1 MVVQWLRPRASTA
14 GGMSSIPTWGI
25 EIPEAVQHAQN
36 IKKKKNRALALKSL
50 LINIP

>member
-25 EIPEAVQHAQN
+25 EIPESVQHAQN
-36 IKKKKNRALALKSL
+36 IKKKNRALALESL